1 MALHISCKNEER
13 PLFFFPFSLFISNL
27 KMTLGSILIT
37 GGTSLVGSAIIRQT
51 KLESKYSA
59 VHPVVAFSR
68 SARPELSASSV
79 HHVRGNVFDAMSLQS
94 VIRNKPHVVHT
105 VGLDEV
111 DSSLLVANAL
121 ADRSTDITH
130 PEDRRA
136 FIFFSVAD
144 GFPSLIFNQDFVH
157 GKRQAEY
164 ALLGIKLSS
173 KIRVVIFR
181 PGKFLIWWPFM
192 RLCTCVK
199 EILIYFYHCRCHL
212 FISQTFRHIALC
224 VWLIS
229 DRSVIAAI
237 EGLHS

>member
-1 MALHISCKNEER
+1 
-13 PLFFFPFSLFISNL
+13 
-27 KMTLGSILIT
+27 MTLGSILIT

-51 KLESKYSA
+51 KIESKYSA

-79 HHVRGNVFDAMSLQS
+79 HYVRGNVFDAMSLQS
-94 VIRNKPHVVHT
+94 VLRNKPHVVHT

-121 ADRSTDITH
+121 ADRSTDMTH
-130 PEDRRA
+130 PEHRRA

-164 ALLGIKLSS
+164 ALMGIKLSS

-181 PGKFLIWWPFM
+181 PGKFTIHKTVYA
-192 RLCTCVK
+192 R
-199 EILIYFYHCRCHL
+199 
-212 FISQTFRHIALC
+212 
-224 VWLIS
+224 
-229 DRSVIAAI
+229 RS
-237 EGLHS
+237 